1 MNERPRIL
9 VVDDDPSASE
19 ALSTL
24 LEDEGYDVARAANGQ
39 VALNHL
45 NSAPTP
51 AAIILDL
58 MMPVMDGWE
67 FRRRQQKNA
76 DLASIPVVVVSAL
89 RQPKSIEGVAAIL
102 TKPLDVDRLLGI
114 VSELTSHISH

>member
-1 MNERPRIL
+1 MSDRPRIL

-24 LEDEGYDVARAANGQ
+24 LEDEGYEVARAPNGQ
-39 VALNHL
+39 IALNQL
-45 NSAPTP
+45 KSAPVP

-67 FRRRQQKNA
+67 FRRHQQQNA
-76 DLASIPVVVVSAL
+76 ELASIPVVVVSAL
-89 RQPKSIEGVAAIL
+89 RQPKAVEGVAAIL

-114 VSELTSHISH
+114 VSQLCSQNST